1 MPDLATIKKSLDKAG
16 AAYKG
21 FLERESEDKFFTKKQ
36 RIERKRAFLESHV
49 DLFDR
54 YFYRVNDN
62 YKAMSDLSD
71 YSMLL
76 ARDVASLF
84 PDSRT
89 ALSINEGVNNIDE
102 NNYGKLDIIK
112 PKKQNIIQD
121 KSRNII
127 QDKSRNIIQNKS
139 RNIIQDEDENEIRND
154 DLNVARLDIREDL
167 PRKKRGEIDLQGQVF
182 RNYGK
187 RTEQKAVTSETVY
200 EGEEQETELQKG
212 LQENVTPAQ
221 QTAIREVCAWMY
233 QNTKKHQK
241 FVEGIVG
248 RSLREKLLIFY
259 IVENEKRHN
268 VTQPD
273 IFLSQQ
279 YIPNVTN
286 FEKKLRYVK
295 HFYKFGF
302 TNINWDIIADA
313 AATAFQVKNQLSA
326 IGLVNEKKPKR
337 SYGFEVI
344 GEVEE
349 EKEDNSRSIS
359 NDNLL
364 EISTGAHNEEDQK
377 EEAQQDK
384 GGKEDRP
391 KLTEEEID
399 KKATNM
405 MIDIK
410 ISSLSIIKSQKA
422 VLKIKDKSEIKK
434 ANAETEEKLAD
445 LENKIERLRTFA
457 KENSAL
463 KGVDL
468 EKEAKHPEGPKG
480 IEGWNV
486 ESQKRAKYWVVV
498 QALCNWDTS
507 ALGTAKKIWGDASW
521 IKGASHGHLIG
532 GMALDG
538 PLALSHALAMIVNS
552 MNFVKSFKSGAW
564 EDITGKGV
572 NSLLSLANASK
583 SGFAATREGA
593 SLFAKAD
600 WGTAG
605 TSATANTMKTATGI
619 AGIAI
624 GSVSAGMGLFN
635 YFTGNYRDKLSREVA
650 DYLDGK
656 ENRNI
661 ITEELLN
668 EEQKKEEPLDE
679 AEKEE
684 AEKREGK
691 KQIIQN
697 IVSANRGAA
706 ERTKGAAALQM
717 IQGGMNVASGS
728 LALASG
734 PSLGVT
740 GVLSVVLGLGAVIL
754 GGINVRK
761 QGKHKDKEINDIID
775 HYINMDSLYANYL
788 EKNMKGLGEK
798 QKKKKIEKAGGEDK
812 LKKKIREEVAG
823 VLGFPSIQKLYAYIL
838 WQYSQALYDAV
849 FKKNGRFITRDE
861 WDNNQLA
868 DIYERKKYA
877 RIIRS
882 LGFKLTIP
890 RDGKEPTPG
899 AAAIHKKLMA

>member
-1 MPDLATIKKSLDKAG
+1 M
-16 AAYKG
+16 
-21 FLERESEDKFFTKKQ
+21 
-36 RIERKRAFLESHV
+36 
-49 DLFDR
+49 
-54 YFYRVNDN
+54 
-62 YKAMSDLSD
+62 
-71 YSMLL
+71 
-76 ARDVASLF
+76 
-84 PDSRT
+84 
-89 ALSINEGVNNIDE
+89 
-102 NNYGKLDIIK
+102 
-112 PKKQNIIQD
+112 
-121 KSRNII
+121 
-127 QDKSRNIIQNKS
+127 
-139 RNIIQDEDENEIRND
+139 
-154 DLNVARLDIREDL
+154 
-167 PRKKRGEIDLQGQVF
+167 
-182 RNYGK
+182 
-187 RTEQKAVTSETVY
+187 
-200 EGEEQETELQKG
+200 
-212 LQENVTPAQ
+212 
-221 QTAIREVCAWMY
+221 
-233 QNTKKHQK
+233 
-241 FVEGIVG
+241 
-248 RSLREKLLIFY
+248 
-259 IVENEKRHN
+259 
-268 VTQPD
+268 
-273 IFLSQQ
+273 
-279 YIPNVTN
+279 
-286 FEKKLRYVK
+286 
-295 HFYKFGF
+295 
-302 TNINWDIIADA
+302 
-313 AATAFQVKNQLSA
+313 
-326 IGLVNEKKPKR
+326 
-337 SYGFEVI
+337 
-344 GEVEE
+344 
-349 EKEDNSRSIS
+349 
-359 NDNLL
+359 
-364 EISTGAHNEEDQK
+364 
-377 EEAQQDK
+377 
-384 GGKEDRP
+384 
-391 KLTEEEID
+391 
-399 KKATNM
+399 
-405 MIDIK
+405 
-410 ISSLSIIKSQKA
+410 
-422 VLKIKDKSEIKK
+422 
-434 ANAETEEKLAD
+434 
-445 LENKIERLRTFA
+445 
-457 KENSAL
+457 
-463 KGVDL
+463 DL

-480 IEGWNV
+480 MEGLNV